1 MRKSAYPLAFLMTA
15 MLLIALTRMP
25 YGYYMLLKVVTCAI
39 FIGYATHLRSAANP
53 MLYVS
58 AWLLALMYNPLI
70 PFHLGRQ
77 TWSVVNIAT
86 IVIAWLIA
94 RVIRS
99 ASAEDDARDA

>member
-1 MRKSAYPLAFLMTA
+1 
-15 MLLIALTRMP
+15 
-25 YGYYMLLKVVTCAI
+25 
-39 FIGYATHLRSAANP
+39 

-70 PFHLGRQ
+70 PFHLGRE